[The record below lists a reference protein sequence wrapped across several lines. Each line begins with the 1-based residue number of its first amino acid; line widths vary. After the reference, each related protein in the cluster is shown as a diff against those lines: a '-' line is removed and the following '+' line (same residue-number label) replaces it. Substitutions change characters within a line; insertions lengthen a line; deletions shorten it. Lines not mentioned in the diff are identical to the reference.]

1 MGPATGRDDVDE
13 IIIIGTRPTGISA
26 SDLLD
31 LGMTWAELVGE
42 DLSFPGLES
51 DQVGDDGGDP
61 EDECSTEQG
70 DALDDQADSAA
81 EEAADQIRSQPSSSY
96 QEYAVILYLEN
107 GEVRQS
113 NVITNDDGTT
123 VTFETINAEMDRL
136 GISNSD
142 VVGFVHNH
150 PEIAGGGSKPSDYD
164 RFTAYGMMG
173 DNAVKP
179 FKMYII
185 DGNTDTLVEGEIMP
199 MSCQ

>member
-1 MGPATGRDDVDE
+1 MEPATGSDDVDE

-150 PEIAGGGSKPSDYD
+150 PASEGGGNIPSGLDNM
-164 RFTAYGMMG
+164 TALGMVSG
-173 DNAVKP
+173 DGSIKP
-179 FKMYII
+179 FRTYII
-185 DGNTDTLVEGEIMP
+185 DGDGNLVEYQKMP
-199 MSCQ
+199 IECQ